1 MMQRH
6 EGEEERRIDMAGNR
20 DLTHRKVTATGTS
33 QSRSERLIEEI
44 EVRVREM
51 GKGNNEKGSTAQMKI
66 KIKITLLT
74 NLQAADENWLFAYL
88 S

>member
-1 MMQRH
+1 MQRS
-6 EGEEERRIDMAGNR
+6 EGEEERGNAVAGNG
-20 DLTHRKVTATGTS
+20 DLTHGKVTTKGTR
-33 QSRSERLIEEI
+33 QSRRERLIEEI
-44 EVRVREM
+44 EVGVREM
-51 GKGNNEKGSTAQMKI
+51 RKENNEKGSTAEMKI